1 MHLIIAVILKQI
13 QAQEDKNAI
22 QHHTVS
28 PKPLAQAEGSRS
40 GETGSLRRDRLA
52 QARQARSGE
61 TGSLRR
67 APPSPR
73 RGLEKPGHE
82 HRGISLKRDPSRLG
96 ELPARSKAQWV
107 AWATLRAET

>member
-28 PKPLAQAEGSRS
+28 PKPLAQAEGS
-40 GETGSLRRDRLA
+40 
-52 QARQARSGE
+52 RSGE